1 MVIDDMQ
8 RDNSEM
14 KTVYPP
20 RVLREW
26 LEYNSISG
34 FYENLK
40 RKVWGQ
46 DEELKKAATMTT
58 KKSRIKSQS
67 KRSQQFK
74 SCIQKIYSNN
84 EWKI

>member
-8 RDNSEM
+8 QDNSEM

-26 LEYNSISG
+26 LECNSISG

-46 DEELKKAATMTT
+46 DEEFKKLLL
-58 KKSRIKSQS
+58 
-67 KRSQQFK
+67 
-74 SCIQKIYSNN
+74 
-84 EWKI
+84 

>member
-8 RDNSEM
+8 QDSSEV
-14 KTVYPP
+14 KTIYPP

-26 LEYNSISG
+26 LECNSLAG

-46 DEELKKAATMTT
+46 DEELKKAAIMIYGFISAMAGNSFDKKFHFMKT
-58 KKSRIKSQS
+58 KK
-67 KRSQQFK
+67 
-74 SCIQKIYSNN
+74 CT
-84 EWKI
+84 

>member
-8 RDNSEM
+8 DNREER
-14 KTVYPP
+14 TVYPP

-26 LEYNSISG
+26 LDRNSLAD

-46 DEELKKAATMTT
+46 DEELKKLLYFLLP
-58 KKSRIKSQS
+58 SIHIDGRVDI
-67 KRSQQFK
+67 QFP
-74 SCIQKIYSNN
+74 
-84 EWKI
+84 W